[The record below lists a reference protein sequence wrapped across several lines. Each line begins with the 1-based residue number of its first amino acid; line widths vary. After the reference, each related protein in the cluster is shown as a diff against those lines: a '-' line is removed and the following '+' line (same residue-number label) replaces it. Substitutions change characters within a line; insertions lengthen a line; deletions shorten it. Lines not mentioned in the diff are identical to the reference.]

1 MNEKKLISLILQ
13 KGQIDEEVFLL
24 SFALENSF
32 IRNVFRIL
40 QEIDCTVYKHQNHF
54 PMDIDFLMH
63 QNLIDINNKKSVF
76 TASTISE
83 IYSAKKATM
92 NKLKKFFQ
100 KERFDIIYDQY
111 LELEVRIFIRDF
123 VNAKIQYLNKK
134 IAWESSIFSG
144 KKNFIILFNYPKV
157 VKSIR
162 NLRIF
167 E

>member
-1 MNEKKLISLILQ
+1 MNEKKLIKLILQ

-32 IRNVFRIL
+32 LRNVFRIL
-40 QEIDCTVYKHQNHF
+40 QEIDCTVYRHKNHF
-54 PMDIDFLMH
+54 PMDIDFLIH

-83 IYSAKKATM
+83 LYSAKKAIM

-111 LELEVRIFIRDF
+111 LELVVRIFIRDF
-123 VNAKIQYLNKK
+123 VNEKIQYLNKK
-134 IAWESSIFSG
+134 IA
-144 KKNFIILFNYPKV
+144 
-157 VKSIR
+157 
-162 NLRIF
+162 
-167 E
+167 

>member
-123 VNAKIQYLNKK
+123 VNEKIQYLNEK
-134 IAWESSIFSG
+134 IA
-144 KKNFIILFNYPKV
+144 
-157 VKSIR
+157 
-162 NLRIF
+162 
-167 E
+167 

>member
-1 MNEKKLISLILQ
+1 MNEKKLIRLILQ

-32 IRNVFRIL
+32 LRNVFRIL
-40 QEIDCTVYKHQNHF
+40 QEIDCTVYRHQNHF
-54 PMDIDFLMH
+54 PMDIDFLIH

-83 IYSAKKATM
+83 LYSAKKAIM

-111 LELEVRIFIRDF
+111 LELVVRIFIRDF
-123 VNAKIQYLNKK
+123 VNEKIQYLNKK
-134 IAWESSIFSG
+134 IA
-144 KKNFIILFNYPKV
+144 
-157 VKSIR
+157 
-162 NLRIF
+162 
-167 E
+167 

>member
-1 MNEKKLISLILQ
+1 MNEKKLIRLILQ

-54 PMDIDFLMH
+54 PMDIDFLIH

-123 VNAKIQYLNKK
+123 VNEKIQYLNEK
-134 IAWESSIFSG
+134 IA
-144 KKNFIILFNYPKV
+144 
-157 VKSIR
+157 
-162 NLRIF
+162 
-167 E
+167 

>member
-1 MNEKKLISLILQ
+1 MNEKKLIRLILQ

-32 IRNVFRIL
+32 LRNVFRIL
-40 QEIDCTVYKHQNHF
+40 QEIDFTVYKHQNHF

-92 NKLKKFFQ
+92 NKLRKFFQ

-123 VNAKIQYLNKK
+123 VNEKIQYLNEK
-134 IAWESSIFSG
+134 IA
-144 KKNFIILFNYPKV
+144 
-157 VKSIR
+157 
-162 NLRIF
+162 
-167 E
+167 